1 MATLSELL
9 ERLPLDKKIG
19 LIVIVIILLT
29 IFFSGFGKNYDY
41 GDTEDWTDD

>member
-19 LIVIVIILLT
+19 LIIIVIILLA
-29 IFFSGFGKNYDY
+29 IFFFFFLKNYDY
-41 GDTEDWTDD
+41 GDREDWTDD